1 MRKLIILASALA
13 VAAAAVPAAASD
25 TDLLFPGREASNMT
39 RMAANQPYWAL
50 LAECA
55 GVFGAASQWESGR
68 GNSAASDED
77 KAIGT
82 RFLTDAVERLKAD
95 HKLNDGDALAL
106 ASDQVSVGHDQGVE
120 LLAHGDISGSSQ
132 WNWKR
137 GACMQIQDT
146 YHHDRRRRS

>member
-13 VAAAAVPAAASD
+13 VAASALPAVASD
-25 TDLLFPGREASNMT
+25 GDMVFPSREASNVT
-39 RMAANQPYWAL
+39 ASLANQPYWQL

-55 GVFGAASQWESGR
+55 GMFGAASQFESGH
-68 GNSAASDED
+68 GNGAAADED

-95 HKLNDGDALAL
+95 HKLSDSDALAL
-106 ASDQVSVGHDQGVE
+106 ASDQVSVGHDQGAE
-120 LLAHGDISGSSQ
+120 ILAHGDVSGDSQ

-137 GACMQIQDT
+137 GACMEVQDS
-146 YHHDRRRRS
+146 YHHDRRRS